1 MEKKKIETK
10 LSLIQDIDSQLLPD
24 SIYNNIKM
32 GNPLASKL
40 DVILAAEK
48 AMVLDFAWEFPNG
61 LDTFVDDECYP
72 LSADQKQR
80 INLARIFLKMYEI
93 RHLSLIF
100 RVLMYFNDLSA
111 RSRKG

>member
-1 MEKKKIETK
+1 MQKKKIKTK

-61 LDTFVDDECYP
+61 LDTFVHDERYP
-72 LSADQKQR
+72 LSADQKKR
-80 INLARIFLKMYEI
+80 INLARIFLKNTRNTI
-93 RHLSLIF
+93 SDANISSSDVF
-100 RVLMYFNDLSA
+100 
-111 RSRKG
+111 